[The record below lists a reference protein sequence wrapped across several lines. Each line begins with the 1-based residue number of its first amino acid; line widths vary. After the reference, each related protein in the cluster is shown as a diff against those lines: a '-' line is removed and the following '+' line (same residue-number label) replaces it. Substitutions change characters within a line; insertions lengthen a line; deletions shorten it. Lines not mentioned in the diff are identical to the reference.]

1 MAKVILENT
10 REHDITLSALDTNGE
25 LVQITIPSAR
35 QSTVDREQLVNG
47 VAEADDSFLDAV
59 KQKSKAVAAYFD
71 EGWLVVSTPSAAEK
85 KTAAAKKQDTKE

>member
-10 REHDITLSALDTNGE
+10 REHDITLSALDDNGE

-47 VAEADDSFLDAV
+47 VAEADDSFIEAV
-59 KQKSKAVAAYFD
+59 TKKSKAVAAYFD
-71 EGWLVVSTPSAAEK
+71 EGWLVVSTPAAAEK
-85 KTAAAKKQDTKE
+85 KAAAAKKQEAKE

>member
-35 QSTVDREQLVNG
+35 QSTIDRDQLING
-47 VAEADDSFLDAV
+47 VAEADDSFIDAV
-59 KQKSKAVAAYFD
+59 TKKSKAVAAYFD
-71 EGWLVVSTPSAAEK
+71 EGWLVVATPSAAEK
-85 KTAAAKKQDTKE
+85 KAAAAKKQEAKE